1 MSRIRISL
9 LLLCATVLLASA
21 PDARATVGWEHFAAP
36 TAVATARLLSPSLKV
51 LLEYEYGRLD
61 LSDLANFSSY
71 RITGTGTL
79 DTYRR
84 YRYALRS
91 ENTNGFRL
99 GVRLRDQLD
108 LYWTRMAADSRY
120 QVWVDGEEQ
129 VSDPEGVPRV
139 DLPKVHL
146 RQDILSAG
154 WHIRSVQ
161 WQRISPT
168 VHAGV
173 GWTLT
178 SQGEGFQATYRPSVD
193 NSDSRLTLELGG
205 GLDWNWRK
213 IEIGIDVRTSTFRW
227 ESEDNQVP
235 ASQIWTWTGSLHGGI
250 LF

>member
-1 MSRIRISL
+1 MSRIRICL
-9 LLLCATVLLASA
+9 LLLCAMLSLAPA
-21 PDARATVGWEHFAAP
+21 QEARATVGWEHFAAP
-36 TAVATARLLSPSLKV
+36 AVVAGARLLSPNLKV
-51 LLEYEYGRLD
+51 LLEYEYGHLA

-79 DTYRR
+79 DTYRD

-99 GVRLRDQLD
+99 GIRLREQLD

-129 VSDPEGVPRV
+129 VSDPAGVPRV
-139 DLPKVHL
+139 DLPKVHV

-154 WHIRSVQ
+154 WHFRSLQ

-178 SQGEGFQATYRPSVD
+178 SQDEGFQATYRPAVD

-227 ESEDNQVP
+227 ESKDNQVS
-235 ASQIWTWTGSLHGGI
+235 ASQIWTWMGSLHGGI